1 MNETGRKPAV
11 TAKNIIRVLSVIVI
25 IIFFCPTF
33 LVSCSG
39 QTIDVSAMNVV
50 GGIKSYGESVVKP
63 QPLLLICLLLP
74 IAIFVILFLNKK
86 FTDDKAAL
94 ITAICAAV
102 DLIVWIIFRV
112 QAKKAALKNYCTFK
126 VTGWYVFNIIFLICI
141 IALAVLVLFRVIHM
155 QEDLVVRFRGS
166 GAQDALNQMASAV
179 KGLAENVSANVGNG
193 GVPKEDIMGYCAK
206 CGTPLIFGDKFCTS
220 CGRPVPEDI
229 IAEAEEERRA
239 AEEARRAAEEA
250 RRAEEEARR
259 AAEEAARREA
269 EERAR
274 REAEERA
281 KREAEERARREAE
294 AEARRAEAEAR
305 RAEEAARREEEA
317 ARRAEEVRVETDE
330 LTEKELSKLAY
341 GSSPRPAFCSRC
353 GAKLASDAVF
363 CSACGTKI
371 V

>member
-11 TAKNIIRVLSVIVI
+11 TAKNIIRVLSVIVT

-239 AEEARRAAEEA
+239 AEE
-250 RRAEEEARR
+250 EARR

-294 AEARRAEAEAR
+294 AEARRAEEEAR